1 MGKKDSLKM
10 RIKTQNQVVRLEKWT
25 EVIGNF
31 IKIEHD
37 DYSTSVFL
45 RVLNKPVKQFIVY
58 GKRESIILKSSLKRL
73 EKGTKIAILR
83 TDLQLKPIIVK
94 IFEVKK

>member
-1 MGKKDSLKM
+1 M

-25 EVIGNF
+25 EVIGDF
-31 IKIEHD
+31 IKIEQD

-45 RVLNKPVKQFIVY
+45 RVYSKTVKQFIVY
-58 GKRESIILKSSLKRL
+58 GNRESIILKSSLKKL

-83 TDLQLKPIIVK
+83 TDIKNKEIVVK
-94 IFEVKK
+94 IF

>member
-1 MGKKDSLKM
+1 MNRNK
-10 RIKTQNQVVRLEKWT
+10 IKRKIRKQSIRLDMWT
-25 EVIGNF
+25 EVVGNF

-45 RVLNKPVKQFIVY
+45 RVLNKSVKQFIIY
-58 GKRESIILKSSLKRL
+58 SERESNILKVALKGL
-73 EKGTKIAILR
+73 VKGTKIAILR

>member
-25 EVIGNF
+25 EVIGDF
-31 IKIEHD
+31 IKIEQD

-45 RVLNKPVKQFIVY
+45 RVYSKTVKQFIVY
-58 GKRESIILKSSLKRL
+58 GNRESIILKSSLKKL

-83 TDLQLKPIIVK
+83 TDIKNKEIVVK
-94 IFEVKK
+94 IF